1 MERLILSDCKVRKST
16 SKAILMSKVFSVQM
30 NKEIEQDSQ
39 AYTSITIFLF
49 LAVVSLSEFR
59 LVTNVVLLPYEKQQ
73 LILARIMI
81 NRKFIRDNWKIIK
94 VLRLKTEI

>member
-30 NKEIEQDSQ
+30 YKKIEQDSQ
-39 AYTSITIFLF
+39 AYTSLIIFLF

-59 LVTNVVLLPYEKQQ
+59 LVTNEVLPYEKQQ

-81 NRKFIRDNWKIIK
+81 NRKFIRDNWKTIY